1 MRKLLLLLFTLS
13 LFLLSCGKSG
23 EDVKN
28 AVSKKNYTVSFN
40 TNGGTT
46 VSAITV
52 EEGKTIATPTAPTK
66 TGFTFEG
73 WYKETVL
80 TNKWNFDT
88 DTVNADVTLYAK
100 WVTAYTVSFDTN
112 EGTTVSAITVEEG
125 KTVPEPTA
133 PTKTGFT
140 FEGWYKETGLTN
152 GLASFFWGK
161 TII

>member
-1 MRKLLLLLFTLS
+1 MKKLLLLLFTLS

-73 WYKETVL
+73 WYKETGL
-80 TNKWNFDT
+80 TNKWYQSTIRVKNSQPSQK
-88 DTVNADVTLYAK
+88 VNLLKHYDFY
-100 WVTAYTVSFDTN
+100 VS
-112 EGTTVSAITVEEG
+112 
-125 KTVPEPTA
+125 
-133 PTKTGFT
+133 
-140 FEGWYKETGLTN
+140 
-152 GLASFFWGK
+152 
-161 TII
+161 